1 MANFI
6 IERFPTPTVIRRIF
20 SFRPHIWLLL
30 FCLLFP
36 LSALKAEKID
46 PYHGDTVLYKLAT
59 QVFDSV
65 KAPSFF
71 KLQREGLEQA
81 VKKGNEYY
89 INIFHRMTI
98 ARYDVLKDEEN
109 FLLECDKLI
118 TYYKK
123 RKEKECEKYLYDVW
137 YQKMDR
143 LQMWGKHN
151 EALQSTKE
159 MADYAQQHQH
169 KLGEGL
175 ANFCF
180 GMIYLDNRQPKEA
193 EKYYRLAYDR
203 LYEMERYHFVL
214 RAGFNLIAIALNT
227 NSPEKGLKVSDDN
240 ARIIKNRIADGDIIP
255 SVTQMKQAL
264 YRMRLLVQ
272 LKRYPEAEMQRDSV
286 YHYNNIQPDPS
297 QQAIIISAV
306 ADFNQNRGHY
316 AEAIEGYESLL
327 NRFLKEGNYL
337 KVANHRYSLANIYR
351 LQGNYKKAMETYRQ
365 YAIDNDS
372 ANIESTSAQ
381 LNELTKKFRLIELE
395 QENKLAETE
404 RGKAMITAI
413 GAGATALLIAVVCIL
428 LVVYS
433 RRVSQKNKVLLEQ
446 LKQYVAYLKTETVS
460 APAET
465 VTVSTESTDTF
476 TIDSEDT
483 ATETQST
490 ASLQKLYMQLD
501 SLMQNEKP
509 YLRSDLTRDYLTE
522 QLGTNKNRLTAS
534 VQAGIGLSV
543 SDYINEYRLRE
554 GLLLL
559 EGDPD
564 VSLTEIAD
572 QTGFGTY
579 SSFYRA
585 FLKRFGV
592 KPAEY
597 RKFMSSKN

>member
-6 IERFPTPTVIRRIF
+6 IERSPTPTVIRRIF
-20 SFRPHIWLLL
+20 SFRPHVWLLL
-30 FCLLFP
+30 FCLMFP
-36 LSALKAEKID
+36 LSALKAKKFD
-46 PYHGDTVLYKLAT
+46 PYYGDTVLYKLAT
-59 QVFDSV
+59 QIVDSV

-71 KLQREGLEQA
+71 TLQREGLEQA

-98 ARYDVLKDEEN
+98 ARYDVLKDEEK

-123 RKEKECEKYLYDVW
+123 GKEKESEKYLYDVW
-137 YQKMDR
+137 YLKMDR
-143 LQMWGKHN
+143 LQTWGKHN

-180 GMIYLDNRQPKEA
+180 GMIYLDNRQPEEA

-203 LYEMERYHFVL
+203 LSEIERYHFVL

-227 NSPEKGLKVSDDN
+227 NTPEKGLKVSDDN

-286 YHYNNIQPDPS
+286 YHYNNIQPDPT
-297 QQAIIISAV
+297 QQEIIISAV

-316 AEAIEGYESLL
+316 AEAIEGYDALV
-327 NRFLKEGNYL
+327 NRFLSEDNYL
-337 KVANHRYSLANIYR
+337 KVARYRYSLANIYR

-372 ANIESTSAQ
+372 ANIASTSAQ
-381 LNELTKKFRLIELE
+381 LNELTKKFRLKELE
-395 QENKLAETE
+395 QEKKLAETE
-404 RGKAMITAI
+404 RGKAVITAI
-413 GAGATALLIAVVCIL
+413 GAGATALLVAVVCIL

-433 RRVSQKNKVLLEQ
+433 RRLSQKNKVLLEQ
-446 LKQYVAYLKTETVS
+446 LKQYVAHLKTETVS

-465 VTVSTESTDTF
+465 VTVFTESTDAF